1 MNQAEAKRYVYL
13 CVAADLFQ
21 SDTWFDK
28 VAAESADGARVRRA
42 RDALIDEL
50 LTRAGVDDMSPGITP
65 ARVGA
70 KRWSA
75 S

>member
-1 MNQAEAKRYVYL
+1 MNQAEAKRYVCL
-13 CVAADLFQ
+13 CIAAELFH
-21 SDTWFDK
+21 SDSWFDN
-28 VAAESADGARVRRA
+28 VAAESDDGVRVQRA

-50 LTRAGVDDMSPGITP
+50 LARAGVDDMSPGITP

-75 S
+75 A